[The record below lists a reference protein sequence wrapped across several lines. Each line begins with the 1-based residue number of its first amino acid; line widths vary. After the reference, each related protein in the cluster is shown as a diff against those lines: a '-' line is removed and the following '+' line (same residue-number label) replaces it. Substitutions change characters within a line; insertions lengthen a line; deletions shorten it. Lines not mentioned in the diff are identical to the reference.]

1 MICLGIESTAHT
13 FAAGVLSSK
22 GKIFSDVRD
31 MYKSEKA
38 GIIPTEA
45 AQHHK
50 QLYHAIIKQALEEAN
65 QKIDLIS
72 YSHGPGLSPCL
83 HVGLQAAKEYAED
96 LQVPLIG
103 VNHPAAHLT
112 SGQLFTK
119 TKNHVFL
126 YISGAN
132 TQVISIEGEYFRVFG
147 ETLDIGLG
155 NALDKFAREIGLGFP
170 GGPKIEQLAKKGKYM
185 QLPYTVKGM
194 DAAFSGLI
202 TKCSNLVKK
211 GISKEDLC
219 FSLQETA
226 FAMVT
231 EIAER
236 ALAHTEKKELLLIGG
251 VAANQRLGK
260 MLTIMCKERGAS
272 FYAAP
277 IRYAG
282 DNGVMIAWQ
291 GLLEYQA
298 GRRDKKN
305 DIYPYE
311 RADDVKV
318 IW

>member
-1 MICLGIESTAHT
+1 
-13 FAAGVLSSK
+13 FADVL
-22 GKIFSDVRD
+22 D
-31 MYKSEKA
+31 MYKSEKG

-50 QLYHAIIKQALEEAN
+50 TLARQLIKQAFADAEKELGKE
-65 QKIDLIS
+65 KIDLIA

-83 HVGLQAAKEYAED
+83 HVGLEMAKEYAKE
-96 LQVPLIG
+96 LNVPLIG

-112 SGQLFTK
+112 SGQLLTD
-119 TKNHVFL
+119 TKNPVFL

-132 TQVISIEGEYFRVFG
+132 TQVISIEGQFFIVFG

-170 GGPKIEQLAKKGKYM
+170 GGPKIEQMALKGKYVP
-185 QLPYTVKGM
+185 LPYTVKGM
-194 DAAFSGLI
+194 DASFSGLI
-202 TKCSNLVKK
+202 TKCSNLYQK
-211 GISKEDLC
+211 GKIAQEDLC
-219 FSLQETA
+219 FSLQETS

-236 ALAHTEKKELLLIGG
+236 ALAHTQKDELLLIGG
-251 VAANQRLGK
+251 VAANKRLCE
-260 MLTIMCKERGAS
+260 MLNIMCKERNAK
-272 FYAAP
+272 FFAAP
-277 IRYAG
+277 LKYAG

-291 GLLEYQA
+291 GILEYQA

-318 IW
+318 IWK

>member
-13 FAAGVLSSK
+13 FAAGIISSK
-22 GKIFSDVRD
+22 GKIFADVRD

-45 AQHHK
+45 ATHHK
-50 QLYHAIIKQALEEAN
+50 KLYHNLIKQALEQAN
-65 QKIDLIS
+65 QKIDLIA

-83 HVGLQAAKEYAED
+83 HVGLQAAQEYAKD
-96 LQVPLIG
+96 LNVPLIG

-112 SGQLFTK
+112 SGQLLTK
-119 TKNHVFL
+119 AKNPVFL

-132 TQVISIEGEYFRVFG
+132 TQVISIEGDYFRVFG

-170 GGPKIEQLAKKGKYM
+170 GGPKIEQLAKKGTYIP
-185 QLPYTVKGM
+185 LPYTVKGM

-202 TKCSNLVKK
+202 TKCGNLIKK
-211 GISKEDLC
+211 GTSKEDLC

-251 VAANQRLGK
+251 VAANQRLCQ
-260 MLTIMCKERGAS
+260 MLDIMCRERGAAS
-272 FYAAP
+272 YAAP
-277 IRYAG
+277 LKYAG

-291 GLLEYQA
+291 GLLEDQA

-311 RADDVKV
+311 RADEVKV

>member
-1 MICLGIESTAHT
+1 MICLGVESTAHT
-13 FAAGVLSSK
+13 FSAGIISSK
-22 GKIFSDVRD
+22 GKVFADIRD
-31 MYKSEKA
+31 MYKSA
-38 GIIPTEA
+38 TGIIPAAA

-50 QLYHAIIKQALEEAN
+50 QLYHKIIKQALEEAG
-65 QKIDLIS
+65 QKIDLLA

-83 HVGLQAAKEYAED
+83 HVGVQAAREYAKD
-96 LQVPLIG
+96 LIVPVIG

-119 TKNHVFL
+119 AKNPVFL

-132 TQVISIEGEYFRVFG
+132 TQVISIEGGAFRIMG

-155 NALDKFAREIGLGFP
+155 NALDKFGRSINLGFP
-170 GGPKIEQLAKKGKYM
+170 AGPQIEEAAKTGAYIK
-185 QLPYTVKGM
+185 LPYTVKGM
-194 DAAFSGLI
+194 DTAFSGLI
-202 TKCSNLVKK
+202 TKCGHLAQK
-211 GISKEDLC
+211 GVAKEDLC

-236 ALAHTEKKELLLIGG
+236 AMAFTQKDELLLIGG
-251 VAANQRLGK
+251 VAANKRLCE
-260 MLTIMCKERGAS
+260 MLAIMCRERDAA
-272 FYAAP
+272 FFAAP
-277 IRYAG
+277 LQYAG

-298 GRRDKKN
+298 GRRDSTV

-311 RADDVKV
+311 RIEEVKV

>member
-1 MICLGIESTAHT
+1 
-13 FAAGVLSSK
+13 
-22 GKIFSDVRD
+22 
-31 MYKSEKA
+31 MYTSEKA

-45 AQHHK
+45 AVHHK
-50 QLYHAIIKQALEEAN
+50 QVYHHIVKQALEEAN
-65 QKIDLIS
+65 QKVDLMA
-72 YSHGPGLSPCL
+72 YAHGPGLSPCL
-83 HVGLQAAKEYAED
+83 HVGLQAAKEYAKD
-96 LQVPLIG
+96 LNVPLIG

-112 SGQLFTK
+112 SGQLLTGA
-119 TKNHVFL
+119 KNPVFL

-132 TQVISIEGEYFRVFG
+132 TQVISIEGQYFKVCG

-170 GGPKIEQLAKKGKYM
+170 GGPKIEQLALNGKYLP
-185 QLPYTVKGM
+185 LPYTIKGM

-202 TKCSNLVKK
+202 TKCITLARK
-211 GISKEDLC
+211 GASQEDLC

-236 ALAHTEKKELLLIGG
+236 ALAHTQKEELLLIGG
-251 VAANQRLGK
+251 VAANKRLCE
-260 MLTIMCKERGAS
+260 MLSIMCKERNAK

-277 IRYAG
+277 LKYAG

-298 GRRDKKN
+298 GRRDNKN

>member
-1 MICLGIESTAHT
+1 
-13 FAAGVLSSK
+13 
-22 GKIFSDVRD
+22 
-31 MYKSEKA
+31 MYRSEKS

-45 AQHHK
+45 SSHHK
-50 QLYHAIIKQALEEAN
+50 QVYHKLIKQALEQAN
-65 QKIDLIS
+65 QKIDLIA

-96 LQVPLIG
+96 LNVPLIG

-112 SGQLFTK
+112 SGQLFAK
-119 TKNHVFL
+119 TKNPVFL

-132 TQVISIEGEYFRVFG
+132 TQVISIEGGYFKVFG

-170 GGPKIEQLAKKGKYM
+170 GGPKIELLAQKGKYVP
-185 QLPYTVKGM
+185 LPYTVKGM
-194 DAAFSGLI
+194 DSAFSGLI
-202 TKCSNLVKK
+202 TKCISLSKK
-211 GISKEDLC
+211 GIPKENLC

-231 EIAER
+231 EISER
-236 ALAHTEKKELLLIGG
+236 ALAHTQKDELLLIGG
-251 VAANQRLGK
+251 VAANKRLCE
-260 MLTIMCKERGAS
+260 MLDIMCRERNAK
-272 FYAAP
+272 FFAAP
-277 IRYAG
+277 LKYAG

-298 GRRDKKN
+298 GRRDNKN

-311 RADDVKV
+311 RADDVKI